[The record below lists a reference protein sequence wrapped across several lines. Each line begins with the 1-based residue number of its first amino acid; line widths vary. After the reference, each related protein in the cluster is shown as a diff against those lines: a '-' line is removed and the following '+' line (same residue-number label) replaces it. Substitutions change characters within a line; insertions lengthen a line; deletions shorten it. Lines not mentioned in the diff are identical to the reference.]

1 MNLEKEFI
9 MNAIKNYILS
19 DKILKNNIISI
30 YSMGSFA
37 KNDIFSDADL
47 NFFVRENNSKVI
59 KSVRKMIDYFLKEY
73 GLYLDINIIDNDM
86 IDNNFLNS
94 KLFIHRNRHSMILY
108 ELKCLDNNLI
118 YGPDIL
124 SNLNYSIEDIMIEAL
139 KLSLTIRH
147 TICKLYMQKE
157 IPNQLMKTIK
167 KNSRYEIEFYLLF
180 KGIKNPYNVDI
191 ESYIMKYDF
200 LKNNKNI
207 IKNIYNQLYNNIS
220 LSNYYDFIVN
230 ISSEIKNNMLYIVKN
245 KVKGNYYNI
254 DRLIE
259 KYERQF

>member
-19 DKILKNNIISI
+19 DRILKNNVISI

-37 KNDIFSDADL
+37 KNDIFSDVDL

-59 KSVRKMIDYFLKEY
+59 KSVRKMIDYFLKKY
-73 GLYLDINIIDNDM
+73 SLYFDINIIDNDM

-124 SNLNYSIEDIMIEAL
+124 IDLNYSIEDIMIEAL

-157 IPNQLMKTIK
+157 IPKNMMKTIK

-180 KGIKNPYNVDI
+180 KGVKNPYNIDI
-191 ESYIMKYDF
+191 EKYIVKYEF
-200 LKNNKNI
+200 LKNNRNI
-207 IKNIYNQLYNNIS
+207 IRKIYSKLDSNIS
-220 LSNYYDFIVN
+220 LDNYYDFIVN
-230 ISSEIKNNMLYIVKN
+230 ISNELKKEMLYIVKN
-245 KVKGNYYNI
+245 RIKSNGYNI

-259 KYERQF
+259 KYDEQF